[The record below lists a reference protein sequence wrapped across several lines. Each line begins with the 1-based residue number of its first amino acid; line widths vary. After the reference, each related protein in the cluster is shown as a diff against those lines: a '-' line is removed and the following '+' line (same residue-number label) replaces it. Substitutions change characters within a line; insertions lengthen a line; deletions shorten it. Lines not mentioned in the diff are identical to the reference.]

1 MIYVALIA
9 AVVVLLVLFGIVMLA
24 PSVTPATATA
34 QDWPEPIPVRA
45 TVDTSD
51 RSEIQLIPARMVTR
65 EQAFGSALILQRYL
79 VESGYLTEAE
89 TLAELSP
96 AILRGK
102 QSEEQEK

>member
-1 MIYVALIA
+1 MIYLALIA

-24 PSVTPATATA
+24 PSVTPATTA
-34 QDWPEPIPVRA
+34 QDWPEPIAVA
-45 TVDTSD
+45 TVDTS
-51 RSEIQLIPARMVTR
+51 EIQLGAVRLVTR

-89 TLAELSP
+89 TLAKLSP

-102 QSEEQEK
+102 QSAEEQEK